1 MKQMVEVEKTEI
13 DVKMESDVVGSD
25 GAISGIAAGVQA
37 NPFDRFAVVS
47 LLVPGLMTGKSS
59 FQDHVRMVFLR
70 MKSEQINAIVAL
82 KVKFYRETKKLS
94 AFRLD
99 GKYIVP
105 VQNMKIIDS
114 IYNEIHIDF
123 QAEKNEIFKDLSAN
137 WDKYVDEVYREF
149 PNFLVEKEKVKEMIP
164 EADDFLGME
173 YTARSLSA
181 YVQEHAGLAS
191 LVQDAAT
198 LSPDMQRK
206 LDVQRSLVTAK
217 IRQQYQAKLED
228 LQALNEKL
236 RNVVKRTGKRYEK
249 LSMRM
254 ESEAENYVNMAE
266 ILGEKDL
273 AKVQIDAMMETLAE
287 MHKGSP

>member
-1 MKQMVEVEKTEI
+1 MVEVEKTEI
-13 DVKMESDVVGSD
+13 DEKMESDVVGSD
-25 GAISGIAAGVQA
+25 GAISGVAAGVQA

-59 FQDHVRMVFLR
+59 FQDHVRMIFLR
-70 MKSEQINAIVAL
+70 MKSEQINSIVAL

-105 VQNMKIIDS
+105 VQNMKIIDD

-123 QAEKNEIFKDLSAN
+123 EAKKNEIFKDLSAN

-173 YTARSLSA
+173 YTVKSLSA

-191 LVQDAAT
+191 LVQDAST
-198 LSPDMQRK
+198 LSPDMQKK

>member
-1 MKQMVEVEKTEI
+1 MVEVEKTEI
-13 DVKMESDVVGSD
+13 DEKMESDVVGSD
-25 GAISGIAAGVQA
+25 GAISGVAAGVQA

-266 ILGEKDL
+266 ILGEKDS